1 MTEPRATLEGR
12 ALVAATAAL
21 LLGVFA
27 VGSEALVISPLLEDI
42 AGDFGTGVDAAGLS
56 VSVYG
61 LAVAVVAPTAG
72 WVADRVSRRGA
83 ILWGLVVFAVAGALC
98 AAAPS
103 LLSLVAG
110 RALCGVGAGLFL
122 PAAYAWVGDEVP
134 YESRARVMGWV
145 IAGWA
150 LALVAGVPA
159 GGLIGE
165 VAGWREALA
174 ALAALAAAA
183 TVLAAHLLPVGSG
196 AARSDVG
203 GARVGL
209 RRALAVPAVRWLLA
223 VNLLDML
230 AFYGVYTYLGSFL
243 RDELDVRSGVA
254 GALILAYGAGVA
266 LMSMNGGLI
275 DRVGKARTATL
286 TLAALTVIYAGLPWV
301 AGALILLVLVLA
313 VMGTQQAGF
322 LTAMATLATNAMPE
336 GRGAVVALMSCTTY
350 IGVTLGAAAMGPVF
364 SGPGYEAIGGV
375 CAAIAAVAAVLSLR
389 LRAGDVP
396 ASLAAAPAVPGPGT
410 PPPGRR

>member
-1 MTEPRATLEGR
+1 VSEPRTALGGR
-12 ALVAATAAL
+12 ALAAATAAL

-27 VGSEALVISPLLEDI
+27 VGSEALVISPLLEDV
-42 AGDFGTGVDAAGLS
+42 ADDFGTGVDAAGLS

-61 LAVAVVAPTAG
+61 LAVAVVAPAAG
-72 WVADRVSRRGA
+72 WVADRISRRGA
-83 ILWGLVVFAVAGALC
+83 ILWGLVVFAVAGAFC
-98 AAAPS
+98 AVAPS
-103 LLSLVAG
+103 LLGLVAG

-174 ALAALAAAA
+174 ALAALAAVA
-183 TVLAAHLLPVGSG
+183 TVLAVRLLPPGSG
-196 AARSDVG
+196 AARSGDD
-203 GARVGL
+203 AQRVGL
-209 RRALAVPAVRWLLA
+209 RRALGEPAVRWLLG

-243 RDELDVRSGVA
+243 REELDVRSGVA

-266 LMSMNGGLI
+266 LMSVNGGVI
-275 DRVGKARTATL
+275 DRIGKARTATL
-286 TLAALTVIYAGLPWV
+286 TLVALTVIYAGLPWV
-301 AGALILLVLVLA
+301 AGAPVVLVVVLA

-322 LTAMATLATNAMPE
+322 LTAMATLATNAMPA

-364 SGPGYEAIGGV
+364 SGPGYAVIGAA
-375 CAAIAAVAAVLSLR
+375 CAAIAAVAAALSLR
-389 LRAGDVP
+389 LRSGDLP
-396 ASLAAAPAVPGPGT
+396 AARRDAARAEPQEG
-410 PPPGRR
+410 

>member
-1 MTEPRATLEGR
+1 VTAARPARAHLEGR

-42 AGDFGTGVDAAGLS
+42 ADDFGTGVDAAGLS

-61 LAVAVVAPTAG
+61 LAVAIVAPAAG

-83 ILWGLVVFAVAGALC
+83 ILWGLVVFAVAGAFC
-98 AAAPS
+98 AVAPS

-110 RALCGVGAGLFL
+110 RALCGVGSGLFL

-150 LALVAGVPA
+150 LALVAGVPL

-165 VAGWREALA
+165 LAGWREALA
-174 ALAALAAAA
+174 VLAGLAAVATILA
-183 TVLAAHLLPVGSG
+183 VRLLPAGSG
-196 AARSDVG
+196 AARTGDDA
-203 GARVGL
+203 ARIGL
-209 RRALAVPAVRWLLA
+209 RRALGEPAVRWLLA

-243 RDELDVRSGVA
+243 REELDVRSGVA

-266 LMSMNGGLI
+266 LMSVNGGVI
-275 DRVGKARTATL
+275 DRVGKARFATL
-286 TLAALTVIYAGLPWV
+286 TLVVLTVVYLGLPWLAAVPV
-301 AGALILLVLVLA
+301 ALVVALVL
-313 VMGTQQAGF
+313 MGTQQAGF

-350 IGVTLGAAAMGPVF
+350 VGVTLGAAVMGPVF
-364 SGPGYEAIGGV
+364 AGPGYAVIGAV
-375 CAAIAAVAAVLSLR
+375 CAAISAAAAVLSLR
-389 LRAGDVP
+389 LRADDR
-396 ASLAAAPAVPGPGT
+396 PGAEL
-410 PPPGRR
+410 RREPVTGQG

>member
-1 MTEPRATLEGR
+1 MTAAPRPVLQGR
-12 ALVAATAAL
+12 ALVAATVAL

-42 AGDFGTGVDAAGLS
+42 AADFGTGVDAAGLS

-61 LAVAVVAPTAG
+61 LAVAIVAPAAG
-72 WVADRVSRRGA
+72 WVADRASRRGA
-83 ILWGLVVFAVAGALC
+83 ILAGLVVFAVAGILC

-110 RALCGVGAGLFL
+110 RALCGVGTGLFL

-159 GGLIGE
+159 GGFIGQ

-174 ALAALAAAA
+174 ALAGLAALA
-183 TVLAAHLLPVGSG
+183 TVLAVRLLPSGSG
-196 AARSDVG
+196 AARAGDA

-209 RRALAVPAVRWLLA
+209 RRALGEPAVRWLLA

-230 AFYGVYTYLGSFL
+230 AFYGVYTYLGTFL
-243 RDELDVRSGVA
+243 REELDVRSGVA
-254 GALILAYGAGVA
+254 GALILFYGVGVA
-266 LMSMNGGLI
+266 FMSVNGGLI
-275 DRVGKARTATL
+275 DRLGKARTVTVTL
-286 TLAALTVIYAGLPWV
+286 VVLTGVYVALPWAAALPVLLAA
-301 AGALILLVLVLA
+301 VLVL
-313 VMGTQQAGF
+313 MGTQQCAF
-322 LTAMATLATNAMPE
+322 LTGMATLATNAMPA

-350 IGVTLGAAAMGPVF
+350 IGVTLGAAAMGPVYA
-364 SGPGYEAIGGV
+364 SPGYAVIGAA
-375 CAAIAAVAAVLSLR
+375 CAVIALGAAVLSLR
-389 LRAGDVP
+389 LRAGDQP
-396 ASLAAAPAVPGPGT
+396 A
-410 PPPGRR
+410 

>member
-1 MTEPRATLEGR
+1 MVTTARPALEGR

-42 AGDFGTGVDAAGLS
+42 ADDFGTSVGAAGLS

-61 LAVAVVAPTAG
+61 LAVAVVAPAAG

-83 ILWGLVVFAVAGALC
+83 ILWGLVVFAVAGAFC
-98 AAAPS
+98 AVAPS
-103 LLSLVAG
+103 LLGLVAG
-110 RALCGVGAGLFL
+110 RALCGVGSGLFL

-134 YESRARVMGWV
+134 YGSRARVMGWV

-150 LALVAGVPA
+150 LALVAGVPL

-174 ALAALAAAA
+174 ALAGLAAVA
-183 TVLAAHLLPVGSG
+183 TVLAVRLLPAGSG
-196 AARSDVG
+196 AARSGDA
-203 GARVGL
+203 ARVGL
-209 RRALAVPAVRWLLA
+209 RRALAEPAVRWLLA

-243 RDELDVRSGVA
+243 REELEVRSGVA

-266 LMSMNGGLI
+266 LMSVNGGVI
-275 DRVGKARTATL
+275 DRLGKARTATL
-286 TLAALTVIYAGLPWV
+286 TQVALTAIYVGLPWLAAVPV
-301 AGALILLVLVLA
+301 ALVLLLV

-364 SGPGYEAIGGV
+364 AGPGYAVIGAV
-375 CAAIAAVAAVLSLR
+375 CAAIAAAAAVLSLR
-389 LRAGDVP
+389 LRAGDLP
-396 ASLAAAPAVPGPGT
+396 AARDHAGPEPLET
-410 PPPGRR
+410 R

>member
-1 MTEPRATLEGR
+1 MTDPRPVLQGR
-12 ALVAATAAL
+12 ALLAATVAL

-42 AGDFGTGVDAAGLS
+42 ADDFGTGVDAAGLS

-61 LAVAVVAPTAG
+61 LAVAIVAPAAG
-72 WVADRVSRRGA
+72 WVADRISRRGA
-83 ILWGLVVFAVAGALC
+83 ILWGLVIFAVAGILC
-98 AAAPS
+98 ALAPS

-110 RALCGVGAGLFL
+110 RALCGVGSGLFL

-134 YESRARVMGWV
+134 YESRARIMGWV

-159 GGLIGE
+159 GGLIGQ

-174 ALAALAAAA
+174 ALAVLAAVA
-183 TVLAAHLLPVGSG
+183 TVLAVRLLPAGSG
-196 AARSDVG
+196 AGRTTT
-203 GARVGL
+203 GAPRIGL
-209 RRALAVPAVRWLLA
+209 RRALSEPVVRLLLA

-230 AFYGVYTYLGSFL
+230 AFYGIYTYLGSFL
-243 RDELDVRSGVA
+243 RDELDVRSGAA

-266 LMSMNGGLI
+266 LMSANGRVI
-275 DRVGKARTATL
+275 DRIGKARSVTL
-286 TLAALTVIYAGLPWV
+286 TLGVLTAIYLGLPWV
-301 AGALILLVLVLA
+301 AALPVALVAVLM

-364 SGPGYEAIGGV
+364 EGPGYAVIGLV
-375 CAAIAAVAAVLSLR
+375 CAATAAAAGVLSLR
-389 LRAGDVP
+389 LRTGD
-396 ASLAAAPAVPGPGT
+396 AAA
-410 PPPGRR
+410 

>member
-1 MTEPRATLEGR
+1 MTAAPRPVLQGR
-12 ALVAATAAL
+12 ALVAATVAL

-42 AGDFGTGVDAAGLS
+42 AADFGTGVDAAGLS

-61 LAVAVVAPTAG
+61 LAVAIVAPAAG
-72 WVADRVSRRGA
+72 WVADRASRRGA
-83 ILWGLVVFAVAGALC
+83 ILAGLVVFAVAGILC

-110 RALCGVGAGLFL
+110 RALCGVGTGLFL

-159 GGLIGE
+159 GGFIGQ

-174 ALAALAAAA
+174 ALAGLAALA
-183 TVLAAHLLPVGSG
+183 TVLAVRLLPSGSG
-196 AARSDVG
+196 AARTGDA

-209 RRALAVPAVRWLLA
+209 RRALGEPAVRWLLA

-230 AFYGVYTYLGSFL
+230 AFYGVYTYLGTFL
-243 RDELDVRSGVA
+243 REELDVRSGVA
-254 GALILAYGAGVA
+254 GALILFYGVGVA
-266 LMSMNGGLI
+266 FMSVNGGLI
-275 DRVGKARTATL
+275 DRLGKARTVTVTL
-286 TLAALTVIYAGLPWV
+286 VVLTGVYVALPWAAALPVLLAA
-301 AGALILLVLVLA
+301 VLVL
-313 VMGTQQAGF
+313 MGTQQCAF
-322 LTAMATLATNAMPE
+322 LTGMATLATNAMPA

-350 IGVTLGAAAMGPVF
+350 IGVTLGAAAMGPVYA
-364 SGPGYEAIGGV
+364 GPGYAVIGAA
-375 CAAIAAVAAVLSLR
+375 CAVIALGAAVLSLR
-389 LRAGDVP
+389 LRAGDQP
-396 ASLAAAPAVPGPGT
+396 A
-410 PPPGRR
+410 